1 MSLKLEEFL
10 FFIDSDDNLDNNCL
24 YELYYNAIKYNLDIL
39 YFEKEEFNDNTN
51 LTN

>member
-10 FFIDSDDNLDNNCL
+10 FFIDSDDNLENNCL
-24 YELYYNAIKYNLDIL
+24 YEQYYKVIKYNLDIL